1 MTLGKRIEVQRL
13 ARWPARQQIRRP
25 EKRGESNDIAAD
37 GPGAA
42 DLDHRLCAIER
53 RLEELSEGQSELR
66 RTMISQER
74 RRRVSVSNILA
85 FYGRDFIDA
94 CYVHLLG
101 RLPDAVAIVALE
113 AQLKKGASRQ
123 SILIDVYRSGEARSL
138 GVRVKGIKF
147 LLLRERMSMRSGTS
161 GDYSRRERTLL
172 PIEGLFRSGSADFLV
187 HCYREILGRQPDRQ
201 GLAHYSERLAQGMA
215 RTRII
220 GDLAYSEEGKRRRVT
235 VPGLWWR
242 YPLAGIF
249 PGGARTSSRPS

>member
-1 MTLGKRIEVQRL
+1 MIFGKMIEVPRR
-13 ARWPARQQIRRP
+13 ARPAREQIRRP
-25 EKRGESNDIAAD
+25 EKRRESDHIAEVS
-37 GPGAA
+37 GGAA

-66 RTMISQER
+66 RTMIGQER
-74 RRRVSVSNILA
+74 RGAVSASNILA
-85 FYGRDFIDA
+85 YYGRDFIDA

-101 RLPDAVAIVALE
+101 RLPDEAAVWARE

-123 SILIDVYRSGEARSL
+123 SILIDVYRSREARSL

-147 LLLRERMSMRSGTS
+147 LLLRERMSPRSGTS
-161 GDYSRRERTLL
+161 GGYSRRERTLL
-172 PIEGLFRSGSADFLV
+172 PIERLLRSGSADFLV

-201 GLAHYSERLAQGMA
+201 GLAHYSERLAHCMA
-215 RTRII
+215 RTRVI
-220 GDLAYSEEGKRRRVT
+220 GDLVYSEEGKRRRVT

-249 PGGARTSSRPS
+249 SGRARALRSS